1 MFFEKK
7 KVLCILIVSKEF
19 ETSLSDMLEWVFSR
33 TTNSLSFHKIL
44 FLFYTELF
52 PRWSF
57 KIDETS
63 PWVWF
68 LWEIILCRLPWLDMS
83 RAPMMT
89 TRPAFGGA
97 NGFLLAVEVD
107 WTFAKKFLFFSLFS
121 LMLTD
126 SSKTLWYIRA
136 RGFGWQ
142 LENKWSK
149 WRRFTSWNSIFQTLK
164 P

>member
-7 KVLCILIVSKEF
+7 KFYVFWLYRRNSKHLSVTCSSEF
-19 ETSLSDMLEWVFSR
+19 SQEQP
-33 TTNSLSFHKIL
+33 IP
-44 FLFYTELF
+44 FLFTKFYFFSTPSYSPDGRLRLTRQALEFDFCEKLF
-52 PRWSF
+52 C
-57 KIDETS
+57 
-63 PWVWF
+63 VVF
-68 LWEIILCRLPWLDMS
+68 LWLDMS

-121 LMLTD
+121 LMLTH